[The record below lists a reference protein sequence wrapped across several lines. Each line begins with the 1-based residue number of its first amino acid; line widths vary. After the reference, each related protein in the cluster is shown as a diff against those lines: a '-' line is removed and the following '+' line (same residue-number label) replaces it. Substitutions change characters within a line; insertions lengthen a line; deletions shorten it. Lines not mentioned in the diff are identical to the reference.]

1 VRYAVLATGRR
12 PMPPPFDLDL
22 QERGRARRRGGM
34 IIDADYSVRWKGS
47 GDSRIYAL
55 NRGRLSHGIPDAN
68 LTLLPVRA
76 ALVLNSMLERRLFTV
91 VDDALPVR
99 W

>member
-1 VRYAVLATGRR
+1 
-12 PMPPPFDLDL
+12 
-22 QERGRARRRGGM
+22 M

-68 LTLLPVRA
+68 LTLLSVRSA
-76 ALVLNSMLERRLFTV
+76 IVLNSLFERELFRIE
-91 VDDALPVR
+91 DELCPIA
-99 W
+99 WA

>member
-1 VRYAVLATGRR
+1 MTA
-12 PMPPPFDLDL
+12 
-22 QERGRARRRGGM
+22 
-34 IIDADYSVRWKGS
+34 
-47 GDSRIYAL
+47 RIYAL
-55 NRGRLSHGIPDAN
+55 NRARLSHGIPDAN

-76 ALVLNSMLERRLFTV
+76 ALVLNSILERQLLTV